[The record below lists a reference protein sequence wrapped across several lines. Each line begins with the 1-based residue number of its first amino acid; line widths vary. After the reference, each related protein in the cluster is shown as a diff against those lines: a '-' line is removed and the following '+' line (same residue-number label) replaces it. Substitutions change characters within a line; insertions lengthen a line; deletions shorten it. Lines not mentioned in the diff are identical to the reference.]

1 MKYRILTTT
10 AAAAI
15 IALCTAMSA
24 SAQDG
29 DYPEED
35 GAYLEDID
43 GYNGYQNQPSNQQP
57 YGQNGGDPCQT
68 AYYANSPECQS
79 RSQTRSPYGQQPMN
93 NPYGQMPN
101 QQIPYQQNPY
111 GQQPNSYANSPGQQS
126 MSNPFPT
133 DPNLAAKL
141 GATQT
146 VRFMDRQT
154 PRGPMLAF
162 TRKIPVGWSASGQ
175 ASWQKSRSIFC
186 GKATP
191 HRTWSAQ
198 SPDGRSK
205 MELWPEQV
213 FFNASGAY
221 VQGGLEGC
229 LNTPT
234 NNTRAFIT
242 NVITQKRPG
251 ARIQHYEEP
260 SPKDMALFST
270 LLPRPKQ
277 VAPDTRMHFGIKVG
291 IVRYSY
297 SQSGQNYDEAAF
309 VIFKTAFVV
318 QDPMMGMGGVKTE
331 YTSVLPVFSM
341 RAPTGQLDFAKA
353 EAYFGTQ
360 IDNPQY
366 MQIVDAYK
374 EQRVNQMARK
384 SIAASK
390 ARMAANKIP
399 SGGNPMSQ
407 ALSDINDMSM
417 KGYNDRN
424 ASSAY
429 GQTGTINAIRGVNTY
444 TDPMSITGTAEQ
456 NIGSGQYMYRMDD
469 GSYISSDNPSL
480 MGGTRLEPNR

>member
-1 MKYRILTTT
+1 MKYCILTTTT
-10 AAAAI
+10 AAAI
-15 IALCTAMSA
+15 LTLCTAMSA
-24 SAQDG
+24 SAQDS
-29 DYPEED
+29 DYIEED
-35 GAYLEDID
+35 GAYLEDIN
-43 GYNGYQNQPSNQQP
+43 GYNGYQSQPSNQQP
-57 YGQNGGDPCQT
+57 YGQNGGDPCHT

-79 RSQTRSPYGQQPMN
+79 RSRAESPYGQQPMN
-93 NPYGQMPN
+93 NPYGQN
-101 QQIPYQQNPY
+101 PYGQNPY
-111 GQQPNSYANSPGQQS
+111 GQQPNSYMNEPSQRPTT
-126 MSNPFPT
+126 NPFPV

-146 VRFMDRQT
+146 VQFTDRQT

-162 TRKIPVGWSASGQ
+162 TRKIPAGWRASGQ
-175 ASWQKSRSIFC
+175 ASWQKSRSVFC
-186 GKATP
+186 GKASP

-198 SPDGRSK
+198 SPDGQSK
-205 MELWPEQV
+205 MELWPEQI
-213 FFNASGAY
+213 FSNSSGPY

-229 LNTPT
+229 PNTPT
-234 NNTRAFIT
+234 NNTRTFIT

-251 ARIQHYEEP
+251 ARIQSYEEP
-260 SPKDMALFST
+260 TQQELALLST
-270 LLPRPKQ
+270 QLPRPKQ
-277 VAPDTRMHFGIKVG
+277 MAPDTRMHFGLKAG
-291 IVRYSY
+291 ILRYSY

-309 VIFKTAFVV
+309 VLFKTAFVV

-399 SGGNPMSQ
+399 SGGNPMSK

-424 ASSAY
+424 ASTSY
-429 GQTGTINAIRGVNTY
+429 GQTGTVDAIRGVNTY
-444 TDPMSITGTAEQ
+444 SDPYSMTGTVEQ
-456 NIGSGQYMYRMDD
+456 SIGSGQYMYRMDD
-469 GSYISSDNPSL
+469 GSYVSSDNPSL
-480 MGGTRLEPNR
+480 MGGTQLDRNR

>member
-1 MKYRILTTT
+1 MKYCVLTTT
-10 AAAAI
+10 AATVILTLFTAAS
-15 IALCTAMSA
+15 TF
-24 SAQDG
+24 AQDS

-43 GYNGYQNQPSNQQP
+43 GYNGYQNQSSNQQP
-57 YGQNGGDPCQT
+57 YSQNGGDPCAT
-68 AYYANSPECQS
+68 PYYANSPECQN
-79 RSQTRSPYGQQPMN
+79 RSQTIPLYGQNPYGQQPMN
-93 NPYGQMPN
+93 NPYGQMPK
-101 QQIPYQQNPY
+101 QQNPYQQNPY
-111 GQQPNSYANSPGQQS
+111 DQRPTT
-126 MSNPFPT
+126 NPFPA

-146 VRFMDRQT
+146 VQFMDRQT

-162 TRKIPVGWSASGQ
+162 TRKIPVGWRASGQ
-175 ASWQKSRSIFC
+175 ASWRKSRSVFC

-198 SPDGRSK
+198 SPGGRSK
-205 MELWPEQV
+205 MELWPEQIFSNV
-213 FFNASGAY
+213 SGAY

-229 LNTPT
+229 PNTPM
-234 NNTRAFIT
+234 NNTRTFIT
-242 NVITQKRPG
+242 NVIMQKRPG
-251 ARIQHYEEP
+251 ARIQSYEEP
-260 SPKDMALFST
+260 TQQELALLST
-270 LLPRPKQ
+270 QLSRPKQ
-277 VAPDTRMHFGIKVG
+277 MAPDTRMHFGLKVG
-291 IVRYSY
+291 ILRYSY
-297 SQSGQNYDEAAF
+297 SQSGQNYDEIAF
-309 VIFKTAFVV
+309 VLFKTAFVV

-341 RAPTGQLDFAKA
+341 RAPTGQLDLAKA

-390 ARMAANKIP
+390 ARMAANKMP
-399 SGGNPMSQ
+399 AGGNPMSK

-424 ASSAY
+424 ASTSY
-429 GQTGTINAIRGVNTY
+429 GQTGTVNAIRGVNTY
-444 TDPMSITGTAEQ
+444 NDPYSMTGTVEQ
-456 NIGSGQYMYRMDD
+456 SIGSGQYMYRMND

-480 MGGTRLEPNR
+480 IGGTRLEPNR